1 VIFIQRVKLPP
12 NLIRLLTRF
21 YSPVIYD
28 FDDAFYTQPN
38 WKTEETGDA
47 DKFDEVLATV
57 STVVAGSPALAQYA
71 RQYSDNVYPL
81 LTPIPRE
88 NHERIDHSEN
98 GKITIGWIGY
108 PENLHY
114 FSTIRS
120 TLTELLDKHD
130 DLHLMI
136 ITADL
141 QQDYPLY
148 DRADVDYY
156 EWGRS
161 TYLKQM
167 KQADIGIRPLIN
179 EEWTRAKS
187 HTSIV
192 EFMTLGIPVV
202 VSPVGILED
211 VIEHGISGFHATSES
226 EWKMCIERLLNNHE
240 KRVQMGMAARKAIDD
255 HGLWNDQYAKDL
267 TNIINK
273 SIGKQ
278 KAQ

>member
-28 FDDAFYTQPN
+28 FDDAFYTQPS
-38 WKTEETGDA
+38 WKTEETGDV

-71 RQYSDNVYPL
+71 RQYSDNVHALP
-81 LTPIPRE
+81 TPIPRE
-88 NHERIDHSEN
+88 NHERIDYGEN
-98 GKITIGWIGY
+98 GKIIIGWIGY

-114 FSTIRS
+114 LSTIRLA
-120 TLTELLDKHD
+120 LTELLDEYE
-130 DLHLMI
+130 DLYLMI
-136 ITADL
+136 ITGDI

-148 DRADVDYY
+148 DRARVDYY
-156 EWGRS
+156 EWGRN
-161 TYLKQM
+161 TYLEQM
-167 KQADIGIRPLIN
+167 KQVDIGIRPLID

-192 EFMTLGIPVV
+192 EFMALGIPVIA
-202 VSPVGILED
+202 SPVGILEE

-226 EWKMCIERLLNNHE
+226 EWKTYIERLLADSQ
-240 KRVQMGMAARKAIDD
+240 KREQIGSAARDEISN
-255 HGLWNDQYAKDL
+255 HGLWSDQYAENLAKV
-267 TNIINK
+267 INTTLE
-273 SIGKQ
+273 SDHN
-278 KAQ
+278 